1 MKQLKASCSARTW
14 LICVIFLSFVFVGSL
29 SSWAFAGELDSD
41 KNAVNVQQPPD
52 SSFIYDT
59 SIVDLGTADT
69 YYDDQTVQVTGE
81 AIGETIKA
89 GLGNSYCW
97 VTLASDDSKSTV
109 SVFMPAE
116 AAKKIGIFGRYG
128 SKGATVQVQGTYH
141 LACTD
146 HEGLSDIHAEVVT
159 VVEQG
164 HATPQKF
171 NVQAFVPGI
180 IAVVIGLI
188 LTAIYRW
195 MRERQR

>member
-1 MKQLKASCSARTW
+1 MKQLKASSDISVW
-14 LICVIFLSFVFVGSL
+14 LLCAMLLSFVFAGTL
-29 SSWAFAGELDSD
+29 SCWAFAGELDSD

-81 AIGETIKA
+81 AIGEAIKA
-89 GLGNSYCW
+89 GLRNSHRW

-109 SVFMPAE
+109 SVFMPTE

-141 LACTD
+141 LACAD

-164 HATPQKF
+164 HEMPQEF
-171 NVQAFVPGI
+171 DIRAFVPGI
-180 IAVVIGLI
+180 IVVVVGLI